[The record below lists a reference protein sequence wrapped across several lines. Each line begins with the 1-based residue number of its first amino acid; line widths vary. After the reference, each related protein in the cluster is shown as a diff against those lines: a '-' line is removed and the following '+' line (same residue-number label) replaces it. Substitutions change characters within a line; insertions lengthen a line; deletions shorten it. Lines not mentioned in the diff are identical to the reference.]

1 MASLNVLVRRHG
13 LSIATHAILIVG
25 SLAMAYPFVYGLLA
39 GMSTLVEFSRS
50 IFLPIPGR
58 LSLDNLNAVFAG
70 ADFGVMFRNSTI
82 ISAWYAFFPSLLALT
97 SGYAF
102 ARLNFPGK
110 NVAFLLLLASL
121 MVPGQVSIVPIYIM
135 VARWPLL
142 GGNNILGQGGSG
154 MIDTWWALLS
164 LGLVNAYAIF
174 FVRQAIRTVPYEYDE
189 AARMDGAGVL
199 RIIFQIYL
207 PMLKPVMATVAVL
220 STIIGTS
227 AINKWNDYFTP
238 LIFTNGGPLNTI
250 ALGATNFAGAVLAN
264 GQPNYPLLFM
274 GASISMIP
282 TILVFLIFQRYLVQ
296 GFAMTGVK
304 G

>member
-1 MASLNVLVRRHG
+1 MSLNTLVRRHTESVG
-13 LSIATHAILIVG
+13 IHALLIAG
-25 SLAMAYPFVYGLLA
+25 SVVMAYPFVYGLLA
-39 GMSTLVEFSRS
+39 GLSTMVEFSRAV
-50 IFLPIPGR
+50 FIPMPRR

-70 ADFGVMFRNSTI
+70 ADFGTMFRNSTL
-82 ISAWYAFFPSLLALT
+82 ISVWYAFFPALLALV

-102 ARLNFPGK
+102 ARLRFPGK
-110 NVAFLLLLASL
+110 NLAFLLLLASL

-135 VARWPLL
+135 AARWPLL

-154 MIDTWWALLS
+154 MVDTWWALLS

-174 FVRQAIRTVPYEYDE
+174 FLRQAISTVPYEYDE

-207 PMLKPVMATVAVL
+207 PMLKPVMATVAIL

-238 LIFTNGGPLNTI
+238 LIFTNGGELNTVS
-250 ALGATNFAGAVLAN
+250 LGATNFAGAVLAN

-274 GASISMIP
+274 GASISMLP
-282 TILVFLIFQRYLVQ
+282 TILVFLVFQRYLVQ
-296 GFAMTGVK
+296 GFAMTGIK